1 MSNCFIVETP
11 TAEDVTELYHFLI
24 SKDYDLRECWIE
36 HYVKGFLTNGMMNQI
51 KGFKFNKLN
60 KDYLSWV
67 SVEEL
72 YNTGY
77 DIYTLDTFK
86 KNFAKATRRIEL

>member
-1 MSNCFIVETP
+1 MSSYIVKTP

-24 SKDYDLRECWIE
+24 AKDYDIKDCIIE
-36 HYVKGFLTNGMMNQI
+36 HYVKGFLTDVMMNKI
-51 KGFKFNKLN
+51 KGFKFSKIN

-67 SVEEL
+67 SELEE
-72 YNTGY
+72 YVTGY
-77 DIYTLDTFK
+77 DVYTVDTFK

>member
-24 SKDYDLRECWIE
+24 AKDYDIKDCIIE
-36 HYVKGFLTNGMMNQI
+36 HYVKGFLTDVMMNKI
-51 KGFKFNKLN
+51 KGFKFSKINR
-60 KDYLSWV
+60 DYLSWV
-67 SVEEL
+67 NEL
-72 YNTGY
+72 EVSFTDNVV
-77 DIYTLDTFK
+77 YTVDTFK